1 MKEKDYTTEAE
12 EREQTIPED
21 MRYTYIGSLVNI
33 DGVGYPVVAA
43 IPLGTMKCTLPT
55 AEEKISKLVE
65 GK

>member
-21 MRYTYIGSLVNI
+21 MRYTYIGSLVTI

>member
-1 MKEKDYTTEAE
+1 MSKKEYVTQAE
-12 EREQTIPED
+12 EIEQNIPEN
-21 MRYTYIGSLVNI
+21 MRYTYIGSLVTV

-43 IPLGTMKCTLPT
+43 IPAGTKDCMLPS